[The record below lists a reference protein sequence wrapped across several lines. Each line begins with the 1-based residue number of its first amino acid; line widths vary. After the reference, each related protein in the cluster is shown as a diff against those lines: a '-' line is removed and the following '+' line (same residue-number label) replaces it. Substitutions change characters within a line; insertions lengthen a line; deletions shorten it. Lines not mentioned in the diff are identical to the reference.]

1 MTVELL
7 REQTTHRTDANFQV
21 TALMSLLGLVA
32 SLPVLLLPGSN
43 FGTLLALA
51 G

>member
-7 REQTTHRTDANFQV
+7 REQTTHQRDANLQV
-21 TALMSLLGLVA
+21 TALVSLFGFTV
-32 SLPVLLLPGSN
+32 SLAVLLLPGSN
-43 FGTLLALA
+43 FGTLLAFV

>member
-7 REQTTHRTDANFQV
+7 REQTTHQSDASFQV
-21 TALMSLLGLVA
+21 TALVSLFGLAV
-32 SLPVLLLPGSN
+32 SLAVLALPGSN
-43 FGTLLALA
+43 FDTLLALA

>member
-7 REQTTHRTDANFQV
+7 RGQTTHQRDANFQV
-21 TALMSLLGLVA
+21 TALVSLFGLAV
-32 SLPVLLLPGSN
+32 SLAVLVLPGSDI
-43 FGTLLALA
+43 GTLMAFA